1 VDNSKGIYAGLAG
14 VTLDADERSL
24 GHGIILRRTYAH
36 VMAPFLMAF
45 SPASPGKP
53 HPAPWSAVKGGF
65 GFDMWVELEIPP
77 SSVSGLSH
85 APDFVAWWITALLRL
100 RVGPTFI
107 VPIVGEQSFA
117 TAKTDHSQATYY
129 PVEMESRR
137 LVLSSDARSEIA
149 ELDVAWLEKFWMSA
163 ADLFSGNGAFQL
175 LFEATDQCMFSRHR
189 ELALLS
195 LWSGLEAI
203 FSPDKVELKY
213 RISSSLASF
222 LEPAGVPRMNAQK
235 AIAKLYDSRSAA
247 AHGREDKRKDSL
259 QETYGLARRAVLRI
273 IEDNRVPTHVEL
285 EAKLFGADPL

>member
-45 SPASPGKP
+45 SPAPLGKP

-65 GFDMWVELEIPP
+65 GFDMSVELEIPP
-77 SSVSGLSH
+77 WSVNGLSH
-85 APDFVAWWITALLRL
+85 DQNFLAWWITALLRL

-107 VPIVGEQSFA
+107 VPIIGEQSFA
-117 TAKTDHSQATYY
+117 TAKTNNSQATYY
-129 PVEMESRR
+129 PVEMESRQ
-137 LVLSSDARSEIA
+137 LVLSNDARSEIV
-149 ELDVAWLEKFWMSA
+149 ELDVAWLEKYWMSA
-163 ADLFSGNGAFQL
+163 ADLFSGNGAFRL
-175 LFEATDQCMFSRHR
+175 LFEATDQCIFSRR
-189 ELALLS
+189 QELALLS
-195 LWSGLEAI
+195 LWGGLEAI

-222 LEPAGVPRMNAQK
+222 IEPAGVARMNAQK
-235 AIAKLYDSRSAA
+235 TISKLYDSRSAV
-247 AHGREDKRKDSL
+247 AHGREDKKKDSL
-259 QETYGLARRAVLRI
+259 QETYSLARRVVLRI

-285 EAKLFGADPL
+285 EAKLFGADLL